1 MAEDTTDTSD
11 TAGMADTTSGEVL
24 GGPIAQAISL
34 ADGRTVHMRRATP
47 EDAEGIYQLYQTIYE
62 GTYTLPIVNLRDERR
77 RALEDPNTWWLIV
90 EAQDGSLVGSV
101 IFTVDPAIRCGK
113 VFAAVMRP
121 DFRRGDVMYRTIGAG
136 VEELLNRLRLV
147 DVIYATTRTKSI
159 GPSGLLRKLGFI
171 SLGLFPNVHRL
182 AEYETHGLMA
192 IFHEEAFRARERLP
206 KLIPEVAGFYDIIR
220 RSFDLEPAE
229 IQPVADRLKL
239 FVLRGQQAAETYEAD
254 RAAGDLLLHFFPFH
268 RPNILLSTES
278 GAIRAFLNRE
288 GKDGHGVIVGL
299 KIDRESVAHL
309 EHVLDVV
316 FDTACEIGI
325 EYLELLVDA
334 YSPRHQRAALSAG
347 YLPCAYF
354 PAFELVENGQR
365 KDYLVFARSKAP
377 LNFSN
382 VQMTQRDRQFL
393 DVYLR
398 NTEFRNLVVQMSGAG
413 TWEED

>member
-1 MAEDTTDTSD
+1 MPDNSTP
-11 TAGMADTTSGEVL
+11 
-24 GGPIAQAISL
+24 GGITGPRLSEPIAL
-34 ADGRTVHMRRATP
+34 PDGRSVTMRRATP
-47 EDAEGIYQLYQTIYE
+47 DDAEGIFRLYQLIYE

-77 RALEDPNTWWLIV
+77 RALEDPNTWWLID
-90 EAQDGSLVGSV
+90 EADDGQLVGSV
-101 IFTVDPAIRCGK
+101 IFSVDPLIRCGK
-113 VFAAVMRP
+113 VFAAVTHP
-121 DFRRGDVMYRTIGAG
+121 EYRRGEVMYHTIGAG
-136 VEELLNRLRLV
+136 VEEIMNRERLV

-192 IFHEEAFRARERLP
+192 IFHDEAFAKRERLP
-206 KLIPEVAGFYDIIR
+206 KLIPEVSGFYDIIR
-220 RSFDLEPAE
+220 RGFDLEPSE
-229 IQPVADRLKL
+229 IVPVADRLKL
-239 FVLRGQQAAETYEAD
+239 FVLKGAQAAEAYESD
-254 RAAGDLLLHFFPFH
+254 RASGELLLHFFPFH

-278 GAIRAFLNRE
+278 GSIRAFINRE
-288 GKDGHGVIVGL
+288 GKDGHGVVVGL
-299 KIDRESVAHL
+299 RTDRESVAHL

-334 YSPRHQRAALSAG
+334 YSPKHQRAALSAG

-354 PAFELVENGQR
+354 PAFEMVESGQR
-365 KDYLVFARSKAP
+365 KDYLVFARSQAP

-393 DVYLR
+393 DV
-398 NTEFRNLVVQMSGAG
+398 
-413 TWEED
+413 